1 MRGSENIPLAL
12 WCDGMDVYVVKALL
26 IGLLSG
32 YLSGQFGIGG
42 GVITTPAIRLL
53 LQRSPLIALGTPLP
67 VIVPTALT
75 GAYIYNRNGL
85 VERRL
90 ILPLTLSGVVGVV
103 LGSAATTLVS
113 GHLLMLITAIIIL
126 LLGIRF
132 LPRPGFLREHF
143 RFHFLRGWRTTD
155 RWTLATQLIGFGCG
169 FFSGFL
175 GLGGGFLLVPA
186 LALIFGLEMKQAFGT
201 SLVVIVAYALPG
213 SVVHHL
219 LHHVDLRLMLFLIL
233 GVVPG
238 AYLGAKVAIR
248 LSESLLRLLFGLFL
262 ISIAIFFAC
271 FEIACLVLGT
281 DLISG
286 LL

>member
-1 MRGSENIPLAL
+1 
-12 WCDGMDVYVVKALL
+12 VKVLL
-26 IGLLSG
+26 IGFLSG

-42 GVITTPAIRLL
+42 GIITTPAIRLL
-53 LQRSPLIALGTPLP
+53 LRQSPLIALGTPLM
-67 VIVPTALT
+67 VIVPTALV
-75 GAYIYNRNGL
+75 GAYIYNRSGL
-85 VERRL
+85 VERGL

-113 GHLLMLITAIIIL
+113 GHLLMLVTAIIIL

-132 LPRPGFLREHF
+132 LARPWPGFPRKHSGLQF
-143 RFHFLRGWRTTD
+143 PRGRKTSSHWM
-155 RWTLATQLIGFGCG
+155 LATQLIGFGCG

-201 SLVVIVAYALPG
+201 SLVVIAAYALPG

-219 LHHVDLRLMLFLIL
+219 LRHVDLRLMLLLIL

-248 LSESLLRLLFGLFL
+248 LPESLLRLLFGLFL
-262 ISIAIFFAC
+262 IFIAVCFAC
-271 FEIACLVLGT
+271 FEIICLGLGT
-281 DLISG
+281 NLIPG
-286 LL
+286 PL

>member
-1 MRGSENIPLAL
+1 
-12 WCDGMDVYVVKALL
+12 MDVYVVKALL

-85 VERRL
+85 IERRL
-90 ILPLTLSGVVGVV
+90 TLPLTLSGVVGVV
-103 LGSAATTLVS
+103 LGSVATTLVS

-132 LPRPGFLREHF
+132 LARPRPGFLREHF
-143 RFHFLRGWRTTD
+143 RFHFLRGWGTTD
-155 RWTLATQLIGFGCG
+155 RLPIGRHGWTLATQLIGFGCG

-186 LALIFGLEMKQAFGT
+186 LALFFGLEMKQAFGT

-286 LL
+286 PL